1 MVVGWR
7 VDLEFIKRGAIKH
20 VARGGGG
27 VGVKA

>member
-1 MVVGWR
+1 MGWR